1 MIATTTRIL
10 QTVEENDA
18 AIDEGSAADVL
29 DWKW

>member
-1 MIATTTRIL
+1 MTATTTRIL

-18 AIDEGSAADVL
+18 AIDEAVDVL